1 MLSFIRRSIEVA
13 KEEGTKILRA
23 NPIPWDKEMKMLKL
37 NDQEDLGQWLVGS
50 DKDIGGLSEAKLEI
64 TPENKGR
71 FHGYVSLDLPP
82 NYKYEKSGYAAI
94 RSKVRGV
101 TIFGTPMW
109 DTTLFRYL
117 ALRVKGDYKKYYI
130 NLQTDG
136 PVQTDLFQHRLFLRK
151 PGDWETVM
159 IPFRDFILTNHGIIQ
174 EPQIAMYR
182 EKVKTVGISILDQ
195 HGPFSIEIDWIKAMN
210 TDTTDGDF
218 DMLPRNREKPASE

>member
-50 DKDIGGLSEAKLEI
+50 DKDIGEAKLEI

-136 PVQTDLFQHRLFLRK
+136 PVQTD
-151 PGDWETVM
+151 
-159 IPFRDFILTNHGIIQ
+159 
-174 EPQIAMYR
+174 
-182 EKVKTVGISILDQ
+182 
-195 HGPFSIEIDWIKAMN
+195 
-210 TDTTDGDF
+210 
-218 DMLPRNREKPASE
+218 

>member
-13 KEEGTKILRA
+13 KEEGTKILKA

-50 DKDIGGLSEAKLEI
+50 DKDIGEAKLEI

>member
-1 MLSFIRRSIEVA
+1 
-13 KEEGTKILRA
+13 
-23 NPIPWDKEMKMLKL
+23 
-37 NDQEDLGQWLVGS
+37 
-50 DKDIGGLSEAKLEI
+50 AKLEI

>member
-50 DKDIGGLSEAKLEI
+50 DKDIGEAKLEI